1 MLRELQGTGQLGL
14 RGKGKELMDSVAE
27 DVQALASVRAGICRT
42 RTGGVGRYNHGRG
55 SPIYGWMEEG
65 KEECSQSPVEE

>member
-27 DVQALASVRAGICRT
+27 DVQAFGI
-42 RTGGVGRYNHGRG
+42 GE
-55 SPIYGWMEEG
+55 GWNL
-65 KEECSQSPVEE
+65 SH